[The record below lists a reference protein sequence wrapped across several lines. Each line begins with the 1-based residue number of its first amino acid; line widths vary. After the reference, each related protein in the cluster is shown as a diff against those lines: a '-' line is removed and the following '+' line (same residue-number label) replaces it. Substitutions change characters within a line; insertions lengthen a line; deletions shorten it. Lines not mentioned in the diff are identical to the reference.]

1 MNMSVAEIKSEV
13 KRRMAGVINVDTLRD
28 EVKLALSPKQY
39 TSKDIC
45 ITYMHSMGVF
55 CVYNVPEM
63 KPSIDGWIEKKCKCL
78 AYNVKPITVND
89 KEYWMFVVQPPN
101 LKDTNMCPLA
111 LAFNTMV
118 SGYTYITHSKA
129 FADCIVKKLSA
140 TK

>member
-1 MNMSVAEIKSEV
+1 MNMSKKEFKSEV

-28 EVKLALSPKQY
+28 EAKIALSPEQY
-39 TSKDIC
+39 TDKDIC

-55 CVYNVPEM
+55 CVYNVPEI
-63 KPSIDGWIEKKCKCL
+63 KSSIDGWIKNKCKCI
-78 AYNVKPITVND
+78 AHNVKPITVND
-89 KEYWMFVVQPPN
+89 REFWMFVIQPPN

-129 FADCIVKKLSA
+129 FADCIVKKL
-140 TK
+140 K